1 MRIRLKYITGIIL
14 LPVVLGW
21 IFIETQDCSISDL
34 FSANCSNPP
43 PLNRQHLPEVVPAL
57 PNEEPP
63 DQPIKVI
70 PDKDSYS
77 LTKKEYSRYIEG
89 LISLFLQAF
98 QKTPK
103 TEEAGEGT
111 LARFSPDA
119 VGDGDLP
126 PGLAEESSE
135 IQQIYFEMLQEKK
148 RWDSFQ
154 QAQYKNVLESG
165 IEPVVTDS
173 RRLYLDV
180 EDNLE
185 YFLELEHAL
194 KLHHRLVRDVRSFHD
209 EVQYQQKQLIAQQ
222 PYQLYDLKLQ
232 LGPFARESAIADAL
246 QQSLSAMGAGI
257 YHQEAA
263 QVINRLVNEFTK
275 PVQKLNETLY
285 DTDVANF
292 ADNYNFNIYVVYG
305 KKLLDYS
312 NALTQQ
318 SSVPLS
324 SSLFR
329 ELAIFNQRLIQSF
342 RDLHQAEQYERIR
355 LLHPDLEEL
364 ERDNF

>member
-43 PLNRQHLPEVVPAL
+43 SLNRQHLPKVVPAL
-57 PNEEPP
+57 PNEEPLY
-63 DQPIKVI
+63 QPIKVS

-77 LTKKEYSRYIEG
+77 LTEKEYSRYIEG
-89 LISLFLQAF
+89 LISLFLQVF
-98 QKTPK
+98 QKTPT
-103 TEEAGEGT
+103 TEVEGEGT
-111 LARFSPDA
+111 LARFSPDP

-126 PGLAEESSE
+126 PGLSEENSE
-135 IQQIYFEMLQEKK
+135 IQQIYREMLQEKK

-154 QAQYKNVLESG
+154 QEQYKNVLERR

-173 RRLYLDV
+173 RSLNLDV

-185 YFLELEHAL
+185 YFLELEQAL

-257 YHQEAA
+257 YQQEAE
-263 QVINRLVNEFTK
+263 QVINRLVNEFTR

-285 DTDVANF
+285 DSDEADF

-312 NALTQQ
+312 K
-318 SSVPLS
+318 
-324 SSLFR
+324 
-329 ELAIFNQRLIQSF
+329 
-342 RDLHQAEQYERIR
+342 QYEQIR
-355 LLHPDLEEL
+355 LLHPDIEEL